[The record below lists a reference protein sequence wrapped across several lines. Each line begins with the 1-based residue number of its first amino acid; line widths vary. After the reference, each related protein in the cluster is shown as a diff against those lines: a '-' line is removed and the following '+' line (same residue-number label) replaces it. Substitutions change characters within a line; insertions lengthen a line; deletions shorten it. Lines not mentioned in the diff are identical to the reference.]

1 MSLFLTDAAYESAR
15 NAIKMIQSV
24 TGIISIVY
32 IIVMLLA
39 GIYVLRAVLQMRRT
53 GALVPNRLI
62 YPNYCPMELCLDP
75 EGYYAFILPRATV
88 LSVALLG
95 FGAFFAVSK
104 MIPALRVLWLNLVLL
119 VIPFVLIVGFSI
131 VLRRAKK
138 RFW

>member
-15 NAIKMIQSV
+15 SAIKLIQSV
-24 TGIISIVY
+24 TGVISIVY
-32 IIVMLLA
+32 IIVMILA
-39 GIYVLRAVLQMRRT
+39 GMYVLRAVLQMRRT
-53 GALVPNRLI
+53 GELVPNRLI
-62 YPNYCPMELCLDP
+62 YPSYCPMELCLDP

-88 LSVALLG
+88 FSVALLC
-95 FGAFFAVSK
+95 FGVFFAVSK

-131 VLRRAKK
+131 LLRRAKK